1 MKTNRKF
8 LPHKGAKLAK
18 EFVCLDNFAPL
29 LLCVSLMWVL
39 SLYFF
44 CSSAVAA
51 TNEIEVL
58 PPCCRPIAAQTN
70 YTDKSVY
77 QLDSTWTSDASKKAK
92 LGVLRGRPQVVAM
105 FFASCQFT
113 CPLTVNDMKN
123 IEAALPDNVRTNIGF
138 TLVSFDSKR
147 DTPAALKNY
156 RLAHGLSARN
166 WTLLRSEPDDVREL
180 AALLGVIYKQDANGD
195 FAHSNLITVLN
206 AEGEIIFQK
215 QGVNIDPQEI
225 VRQIEQIANPKS

>member
-1 MKTNRKF
+1 M
-8 LPHKGAKLAK
+8 
-18 EFVCLDNFAPL
+18 
-29 LLCVSLMWVL
+29 
-39 SLYFF
+39 
-44 CSSAVAA
+44 
-51 TNEIEVL
+51 
-58 PPCCRPIAAQTN
+58 AAQTN

-77 QLDSTWTSDASKKAK
+77 QLDSIWTSDTGKKVK
-92 LGVLRGRPQVVAM
+92 LGVLRGKPQVVAM

-113 CPLTVNDMKN
+113 CPLTVSDLKN